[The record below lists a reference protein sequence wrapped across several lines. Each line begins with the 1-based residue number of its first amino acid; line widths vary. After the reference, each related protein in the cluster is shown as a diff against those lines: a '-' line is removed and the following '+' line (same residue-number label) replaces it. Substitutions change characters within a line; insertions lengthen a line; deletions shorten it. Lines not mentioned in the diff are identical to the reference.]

1 MLAVLALVVL
11 LTKPS
16 VTFFLVGVAYVAS
29 GPIEAYWRWRT
40 GRPLVPA
47 RRDPPRP
54 TREAPPMS
62 DDKRIRIF
70 DTTLRDGEQSPG
82 CSMNLSEKLVL
93 ARQLAKLGVDVIE
106 AGFAIASEGD
116 FEAVKAI
123 AAELGGVSI
132 ASLARTSRED
142 IERAARALER
152 AKRPRIHTFIAT
164 SDIHLQH
171 KLKMGR
177 EQVLEEVDRAVRQ
190 ARGYVGDVEFSA
202 EDATR
207 SSWDYLVQ
215 VFGAAV
221 KAGATT
227 LNVPDT
233 VGYTTPVEY
242 HELIRYLRAHVP
254 GADGVIFS
262 LHCHNDL
269 GLAVA
274 NSLAAIQAGARQ
286 VECTVNGIGERA
298 GNTAMEEVVMALKT
312 RPDVFGGL
320 DTGIRTTEI
329 YPTSRLLS
337 SIIGIPVQ
345 PNKAIVGDNAFAHE
359 AGIHQHGVLQAAI
372 TYEIMTPQ
380 SIGRPSNE
388 LVLGKH
394 SGRHAFK
401 DRLQRARLRARRRGL
416 PARLQALQGPRG
428 QEEEHLQRGPRVD
441 RGGLGD
447 RRGGPL
453 PARQPGGA
461 ERHLRDAERDG
472 RAAGGR
478 RVEEGHRAGRRPG
491 GRGVPRDQ
499 RAQRHEVRA
508 GAVPGEGHHRR
519 HGRAGRGDRH
529 DLRGRPARDRPRRA
543 HRHPRGLRARLR
555 ERDQQARVAAEAAR
569 PGRAAEGSERA
580 WKRY

>member
-1 MLAVLALVVL
+1 
-11 LTKPS
+11 
-16 VTFFLVGVAYVAS
+16 
-29 GPIEAYWRWRT
+29 
-40 GRPLVPA
+40 
-47 RRDPPRP
+47 
-54 TREAPPMS
+54 MS
-62 DDKRIRIF
+62 DDRRIRIF

-116 FEAVKAI
+116 FEAVRAI
-123 AAELGGVSI
+123 AAELSGVTV

-142 IERAARALER
+142 VERAARALER
-152 AKRPRIHTFIAT
+152 AQRPRIHTFIAT
-164 SDIHLQH
+164 SDIHLKH
-171 KLKMGR
+171 KLRMGR

-190 ARGYVGDVEFSA
+190 ARGFVDDVEFSA

-207 SSWDYLVQ
+207 SDWDYLVQ

-312 RPDVFGGL
+312 RRDVFDGL
-320 DTGIRTTEI
+320 DTAIRTAEI
-329 YPTSRLLS
+329 YPTSRLLA
-337 SIIGIPVQ
+337 SIIGVPVQ

-401 DRLQRARLRARRRGL
+401 ERLKELGHELADADFQRAFKRFKDLADRKKSIYNEDLEAIVADSVTAEEGRLR
-416 PARLQALQGPRG
+416 
-428 QEEEHLQRGPRVD
+428 
-441 RGGLGD
+441 LGD
-447 RRGGPL
+447 LLVQSGTFATPHATVEILIDGESRKATAQGDGPVDAVFRAISELSDAKCELVQYQVKAITGGM
-453 PARQPGGA
+453 
-461 ERHLRDAERDG
+461 DAQGEVTVTVSE
-472 RAAGGR
+472 GGR
-478 RVEEGHRAGRRPG
+478 RVIGHGAHTDIIVASARAYVNALNKLEWHQKRR
-491 GRGVPRDQ
+491 
-499 RAQRHEVRA
+499 
-508 GAVPGEGHHRR
+508 GADEPKGI
-519 HGRAGRGDRH
+519 
-529 DLRGRPARDRPRRA
+529 
-543 HRHPRGLRARLR
+543 
-555 ERDQQARVAAEAAR
+555 
-569 PGRAAEGSERA
+569 
-580 WKRY
+580 

>member
-1 MLAVLALVVL
+1 L
-11 LTKPS
+11 
-16 VTFFLVGVAYVAS
+16 
-29 GPIEAYWRWRT
+29 
-40 GRPLVPA
+40 
-47 RRDPPRP
+47 
-54 TREAPPMS
+54 S
-62 DDKRIRIF
+62 DSRIRIF

-93 ARQLAKLGVDVIE
+93 ARQLARLGVDVIE

-116 FEAVKAI
+116 FEAVRAI
-123 AAELGGVSI
+123 AAEIGDVTI

-142 IERAARALER
+142 VERAARALESAR
-152 AKRPRIHTFIAT
+152 RPRIHTFIAT
-164 SDIHLQH
+164 SDIHLRH
-171 KLKMGR
+171 KLRMGR

-190 ARGYVGDVEFSA
+190 ARGEVDDVEFSA

-207 SSWDYLVQ
+207 TDWDFLVQ

-254 GADGVIFS
+254 GGENVIFS

-312 RPDVFGGL
+312 RRDVFGGL

-394 SGRHAFK
+394 SGRHAFR
-401 DRLQRARLRARRRGL
+401 DRLAELGYELADAEFQQAFRRFKDLADRKKSIYNEDLEAIVADSVTSEEGRFRLGDLVVQSGTFVMPSATV
-416 PARLQALQGPRG
+416 
-428 QEEEHLQRGPRVD
+428 EIRVD
-441 RGGLGD
+441 GEAKKATAQGDGPVDAVFRAITELCDAKCELVQYQVKAITGGM
-447 RRGGPL
+447 
-453 PARQPGGA
+453 
-461 ERHLRDAERDG
+461 DAQGEVTVTVSE
-472 RAAGGR
+472 AGR
-478 RVEEGHRAGRRPG
+478 RVIGHGAHTDILVASARAY
-491 GRGVPRDQ
+491 VNAINKLEWHQ
-499 RAQRHEVRA
+499 
-508 GAVPGEGHHRR
+508 RR
-519 HGRAGRGDRH
+519 HAADE
-529 DLRGRPARDRPRRA
+529 
-543 HRHPRGLRARLR
+543 PRGI
-555 ERDQQARVAAEAAR
+555 
-569 PGRAAEGSERA
+569 
-580 WKRY
+580 